1 MIIEHINRVLDKTDS
16 TNSNIVDILHIQSQ
30 IELNKRLLTNDTI
43 YFGDK
48 KIEDIHN
55 KADILTSLCI
65 LIHNEPKLQEELAD
79 YKRKNKKDLL
89 GELYSVSYEIYK
101 ILFEKTN
108 EISYLIYSVM
118 YSTLADKL
126 PLVNQD
132 IEKFL
137 GNYYVNEQNLLL
149 KFKENICIAILKIY
163 KLIKDKASKDDLSLS
178 ISNLDTLTYE
188 IQSTNLDNLSI
199 QDSFYIAGLSNINY
213 ILKKVSTY

>member
-79 YKRKNKKDLL
+79 YKRKNKK
-89 GELYSVSYEIYK
+89 S
-101 ILFEKTN
+101 
-108 EISYLIYSVM
+108 
-118 YSTLADKL
+118 
-126 PLVNQD
+126 
-132 IEKFL
+132 
-137 GNYYVNEQNLLL
+137 
-149 KFKENICIAILKIY
+149 KEESCKR
-163 KLIKDKASKDDLSLS
+163 
-178 ISNLDTLTYE
+178 
-188 IQSTNLDNLSI
+188 
-199 QDSFYIAGLSNINY
+199 
-213 ILKKVSTY
+213 

>member
-1 MIIEHINRVLDKTDS
+1 
-16 TNSNIVDILHIQSQ
+16 
-30 IELNKRLLTNDTI
+30 
-43 YFGDK
+43 
-48 KIEDIHN
+48 
-55 KADILTSLCI
+55 
-65 LIHNEPKLQEELAD
+65 
-79 YKRKNKKDLL
+79 
-89 GELYSVSYEIYK
+89 
-101 ILFEKTN
+101 
-108 EISYLIYSVM
+108 M

-149 KFKENICIAILKIY
+149 KFKENIYIAILKIY

-178 ISNLDTLTYE
+178 ISNLDILTYE

-213 ILKKVSTY
+213 ILKKFRLIC